1 MSYLKHESR
10 EFDLDL
16 FLELGPVE
24 FEYYMTGIRRSG
36 PYRMEDYFTPAAI
49 KLINECEETWI
60 HHVSEDTVYMI
71 DIDDNI
77 TEYPNQ
83 GELIRAE
90 QLVQMDTTP
99 FLEPECMHVFEY
111 FDENNIDYGFEFCVC
126 GKYLVIKTPIDIKAF
141 MLECKKL
148 GYPVSVKQADG
159 AYMITDK
166 RKTRRKDR
174 I

>member
-1 MSYLKHESR
+1 M
-10 EFDLDL
+10 
-16 FLELGPVE
+16 
-24 FEYYMTGIRRSG
+24 
-36 PYRMEDYFTPAAI
+36 
-49 KLINECEETWI
+49 N
-60 HHVSEDTVYMI
+60 
-71 DIDDNI
+71 
-77 TEYPNQ
+77 
-83 GELIRAE
+83 
-90 QLVQMDTTP
+90 
-99 FLEPECMHVFEY
+99 EY
-111 FDENNIDYGFEFCVC
+111 FDENNIDYGFDFCVC

>member
-1 MSYLKHESR
+1 MSYVKHEGR
-10 EFDLDL
+10 PFDLDR

-83 GELIRAE
+83 GE
-90 QLVQMDTTP
+90 
-99 FLEPECMHVFEY
+99 
-111 FDENNIDYGFEFCVC
+111 
-126 GKYLVIKTPIDIKAF
+126 
-141 MLECKKL
+141 
-148 GYPVSVKQADG
+148 
-159 AYMITDK
+159 
-166 RKTRRKDR
+166 R
-174 I
+174 IL